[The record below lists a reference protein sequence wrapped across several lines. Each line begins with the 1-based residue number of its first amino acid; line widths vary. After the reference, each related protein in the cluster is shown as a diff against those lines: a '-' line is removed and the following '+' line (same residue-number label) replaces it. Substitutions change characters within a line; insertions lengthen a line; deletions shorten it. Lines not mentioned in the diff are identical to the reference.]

1 MHTRRL
7 HLVAIAV
14 VVAAVAAAGCG
25 GSSSSG
31 PKPTAQPASG
41 AEAKATSQGDIPDN
55 QSFLTF
61 TDKGAGYS
69 IRYPEGWAQRG
80 SGGSVTFQD
89 KSNQVQIAV
98 TPGRAP
104 TVAAVQAQLGRLR
117 TSDPTVQA
125 SPPHQLALKAGPV
138 VKVSYSRQ
146 SPPDPVTG
154 KKLTLLVDRYEL
166 ARGGKVAT
174 VELSTPKG
182 VDNVDAYRMMIESFR
197 WL

>member
-1 MHTRRL
+1 MAL
-7 HLVAIAV
+7 PFAL
-14 VVAAVAAAGCG
+14 AALAAAGCG
-25 GSSSSG
+25 GSSSTG
-31 PKPTAQPASG
+31 PKSTAQPASG

-117 TSDPTVQA
+117 TTDPTVQA
-125 SPPHQLALKAGPV
+125 SPPHQLTLKAVPV
-138 VKVSYSRQ
+138 VKASYSRQ

-154 KKLTLLVDRYEL
+154 KKLTLLVERYEL
-166 ARGGKVAT
+166 ARRGKVAT

-182 VDNVDAYRMMIESFR
+182 VDNVDAYRMVIESFR

>member
-1 MHTRRL
+1 MAL
-7 HLVAIAV
+7 PFAV
-14 VVAAVAAAGCG
+14 VAFAAAGCG
-25 GSSSSG
+25 GSSNKGSKSV
-31 PKPTAQPASG
+31 AQTASG

-55 QSFLTF
+55 QNFLTF

-80 SGGSVTFQD
+80 SGPSVTFQD
-89 KSNQVQIAV
+89 KGNQVQIAIK
-98 TPGRAP
+98 PGAAP
-104 TVAAVQAQLGRLR
+104 TIAAVRAQLGQLR
-117 TSDPTVQA
+117 GSDPTVQA
-125 SPPHQLALKAGPV
+125 SAPHQLALKAGPV
-138 VKVSYSRQ
+138 VKASYSRQ

-166 ARGGKVAT
+166 ARDGKVAT